1 MGACRQAPTAD
12 RKGDFMPQ
20 NNKSDS
26 LSYIMRKAALSE
38 KSRDPAHNI
47 TDRDTIRT
55 YKKAI
60 KGFCDWTKAN
70 GYTREAVLGEP
81 QRYLQAYAD
90 RLRERG
96 LSPATIHTYIS
107 APCKGLGVPMQH
119 ISKPDRAIGE
129 ISRSRGGK
137 NERGRKDAQK
147 AAYARL
153 VAFQAV
159 VGLRRAEL
167 EKLRGG
173 DLQKRDGQLYVVA
186 RQGKGGKEQW
196 QKILPKDADMV
207 AKTFEGIKK
216 DEKVFAQ
223 EEMKNR
229 IDLHGM
235 RAAHAK
241 ECYDYYADRIK
252 QDPSYREQ
260 LREELKDYFK
270 AHHDPDGKLDLDAYN
285 SFCLDMEKNAGM
297 YQMRGEAKKLAEE
310 HERPTDYDRVALMAV
325 STLHLA
331 HWRLDVTVI
340 NYLT

>member
-1 MGACRQAPTAD
+1 
-12 RKGDFMPQ
+12 MPQ
-20 NNKSDS
+20 NNKPDS
-26 LSYIMRKAALSE
+26 LSYTMRKAALGE

-60 KGFCDWTKAN
+60 KGFCNWTKAS
-70 GYTREAVLGEP
+70 GYTREVVLGEP

-90 RLRERG
+90 SLRERG
-96 LSPATIHTYIS
+96 LSPATIHTYMS

-167 EKLRGG
+167 EKLRGE

-196 QKILPKDADMV
+196 QRILPRDAGTV
-207 AKTFEGIKK
+207 TETFKGIGK
-216 DEKVFAQ
+216 DEKVFSA

-235 RAAHAK
+235 RAAHARQT
-241 ECYDYYADRIK
+241 YDYYLTRIK
-252 QDPSYREQ
+252 QEPDYRSQ
-260 LREELKDYFK
+260 LQEDLKAYFRE
-270 AHHDPDGKLDLDAYN
+270 HHDPDGKLDLDAYN
-285 SFCLDMEKNAGM
+285 RFCLDMEKNAGM

-310 HERPTDYDRVALMAV
+310 HDRPTTYDRVALMATSV
-325 STLHLA
+325 FHLA
-331 HWRLDVTVI
+331 HWRLDVSVT
-340 NYLT
+340 NYLSYKV